1 MNIQTVKEL
10 ESSYL
15 VNNLILVPKD
25 PVNKDYKKVQT
36 WINEGGIVEP
46 EFTEEE
52 LLKNAQDK
60 KKTEINTLRDHLLN
74 LDSPHTVGATYIL
87 ELNGEQV
94 RFQVNQSTKTDLIAN
109 IIDLQDEIDSG
120 EVNPTS
126 DWIAVD
132 NQTYQLTISDFKEL
146 IKHLKYRA
154 ECLYKNART
163 AKDAILDMD
172 NIEDIKD
179 YDINWIAIY
188 G

>member
-1 MNIQTVKEL
+1 MKRIVNGIEIEMTQDEI
-10 ESSYL
+10 
-15 VNNLILVPKD
+15 NNLNQDSTQKILQKTQE
-25 PVNKDYKKVQT
+25 KKKV
-36 WINEGGIVEP
+36 
-46 EFTEEE
+46 
-52 LLKNAQDK
+52 
-60 KKTEINTLRDHLLN
+60 EINNFRDYLLN
-74 LDSPHTVGATYIL
+74 LDSPHTVGATYLL

-109 IIDLQDEIDSG
+109 IIDLQDEIDNG

-132 NQTYQLTISDFKEL
+132 NKTYQLTIGDFKEL

-154 ECLYKNART
+154 ECLRKNARA